1 MMMII
6 IIITVL
12 LMDDDPCDCDD
23 DVNDHCCTT
32 LGIQNDDHWI
42 HQESIVRSSGQL
54 CPCLVLGYN
63 SGEAFVVNTNTN
75 TKTHMYTTANKS
87 AKTITDKGQL
97 YSFFV

>member
-1 MMMII
+1 MII
-6 IIITVL
+6 ITTVL
-12 LMDDDPCDCDD
+12 LQDVDTCDD
-23 DVNDHCCTT
+23 DDAVYDHCCTI
-32 LGIQNDDHWI
+32 LGIKDDDLWI
-42 HQESIVRSSGQL
+42 HRESIVRSSGQL

-97 YSFFV
+97 YSFLV